1 MKIEDIEQY
10 YETKFAEKIQVINA
24 KQKAVN
30 NIADLESRIKNETIE
45 RDSYIITRPI
55 RNTSMFGNKCKYH
68 EGSCINEIDR
78 LYFSKYGTCYNCY
91 VMYEER

>member
-10 YETKFAEKIQVINA
+10 YETKFAEKIQVISP
-24 KQKAVN
+24 KQKS
-30 NIADLESRIKNETIE
+30 ITKIEDLESRIKNETIE
-45 RDSYIITRPI
+45 KDSYIITRPV

-68 EGSCINEIDR
+68 GGSCINEVDR
-78 LYFSKYGTCYNCY
+78 LHFSKYGTCYNCY